1 MKRHYQLTELTP
13 QACDV
18 LNSSHDWQASNLT
31 YNSETREV
39 KSFGIRIAYARGRG
53 WSWINEGELIDEIQ
67 ELNGYQNSAFRR
79 HHSIIRT
86 LIKAYNKRFC
96 VRPPESDELQ
106 AQLVF
111 PTAEPNTPL
120 ADTLPEVTQQPEP
133 IEETDEVT
141 TTPIPALNDAII
153 DFIMKLTD
161 TIELFNQTIRKE
173 MK

>member
-18 LNSSHDWQASNLT
+18 LNSGHDRQASNLT
-31 YNSETREV
+31 YNADTREV

-53 WSWINEGELIDEIQ
+53 WSWINESELIDEIQ

-106 AQLVF
+106 AQLVL
-111 PTAEPNTPL
+111 PTAEPNTPI
-120 ADTLPEVTQQPEP
+120 ADVIPELIIQDEST
-133 IEETDEVT
+133 IETDEIIT
-141 TTPIPALNDAII
+141 APIPALNDAVI
-153 DFIMKLTD
+153 DFIMKLTE
-161 TIELFNQTIRKE
+161 TLELFNQVIKE
-173 MK
+173 GNK